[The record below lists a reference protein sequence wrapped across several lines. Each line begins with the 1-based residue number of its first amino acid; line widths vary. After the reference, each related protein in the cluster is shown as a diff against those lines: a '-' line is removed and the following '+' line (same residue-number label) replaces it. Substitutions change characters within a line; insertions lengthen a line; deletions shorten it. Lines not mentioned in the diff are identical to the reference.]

1 YLKNEYNYFKDDLN
15 AKGIYVNKYGLLDS
29 LEDVLTYISLRQKDI
44 SSGIQLENF
53 WKELPTKISCVK
65 L

>member
-1 YLKNEYNYFKDDLN
+1 MNITILKTNLN

-53 WKELPTKISCVK
+53 WKELPIKISCVK

>member
-1 YLKNEYNYFKDDLN
+1 MNT
-15 AKGIYVNKYGLLDS
+15 LLQFDTTNLCWELFPEIFQLYS
-29 LEDVLTYISLRQKDI
+29 RTNVFLTYISLRQKDI